1 MANTAIVTPQLLNEP
16 GFLYYAP
23 LGTAIPPETVALNG
37 QTYTNFWETPW
48 RPLGATVEGSTF
60 SYSTTVEEIR
70 VAEIFDAIKQ
80 VTTER
85 GGNISFAL
93 TSFTMTN
100 VQIALNGG
108 TITTT
113 AATTTSGQSQRIA
126 PAKPGNEVRRM
137 IGWESTD
144 NTTRLVLTQVL
155 NAAELSLAARRGTD
169 ITSIPCEFR
178 MEMPLSGADPWV
190 LMTAGTNRA

>member
-16 GFLYYAP
+16 GVLYYAP
-23 LGTAIPPETVALNG
+23 LGTAIPAETVAVGG
-37 QTYTNFWETPW
+37 QAYTNNWDSPW
-48 RPLGATVEGSTF
+48 KPLGATVEGMNFT
-60 SYSTTVEEIR
+60 YSTTVEEIR

-85 GGNISFAL
+85 GGSMAFAL
-93 TSFTMTN
+93 TSITMAN

-108 TITTT
+108 TVTTT
-113 AATTTSGQSQRIA
+113 AATTSSGQSQRLA
-126 PAKPGNEVRRM
+126 PPKPGNEVRRM

-144 NTTRLVLTQVL
+144 SSTRLVLTQVL
-155 NAAELSLAARRGTD
+155 NAGELSLAARRGTD

-178 MEMPLSGADPWV
+178 MEIPQSGSDPWV

>member
-1 MANTAIVTPQLLNEP
+1 MANTAVAVPQILNEP
-16 GFLYYAP
+16 GVLYYAP
-23 LGTAIPPETVALNG
+23 LGTAIPAQTVALNG
-37 QTYTNFWETPW
+37 QTFTNTWDSPW
-48 RPLGATVEGSTF
+48 RPLGATVEGMNFT
-60 SYSTTVEEIR
+60 YSTTVEEIR

-93 TSFTMTN
+93 TSVTLTN

-108 TITTT
+108 NVTTT
-113 AATTTSGQSQRIA
+113 AATTSSGQSQRLT
-126 PAKPGNEVRRM
+126 PPTPGNELRRM

-155 NAAELSLAARRGTD
+155 NAAELALTARRGTD

>member
-1 MANTAIVTPQLLNEP
+1 MANTAVAIPQLLNEP
-16 GFLYYAP
+16 GVLYYAP
-23 LGTAIPPETVALNG
+23 LGTALPAETVAVGG
-37 QTYTNFWETPW
+37 QTYTNTWPTPW
-48 RPLGATVEGSTF
+48 APLGATMEGSTF
-60 SYSTTVEEIR
+60 TYSTTVEEIR

-85 GGNISFAL
+85 GGNIAFAL

-108 TITTT
+108 TVTTT
-113 AATTTSGQSQRIA
+113 AATTSSGQSQRLV
-126 PAKPGNEVRRM
+126 PPKPGTELRRM

-155 NAAELSLAARRGTD
+155 NAAELSLAPRRGTD
-169 ITSIPCEFR
+169 VATIPCEFR